1 MSPRGTGWLVALGT
15 VVVGAA
21 AQAATAVP
29 GLGTAST
36 PVLVADAVVSV
47 VVLVL
52 ELALLA
58 WAARAIVHRTPL
70 GRVPGTVLLW
80 SVVVVVVLAAVGI
93 VVAFAVPLDLVAAL
107 RVLPAASRGER
118 NALRG
123 FRVFRRTPVRAVV
136 AAVVTVLLTGLA
148 WVAALAAGLFLTGAL
163 GGFAMWLVLGVL
175 LALLL
180 IWWTRLAA
188 RAGTP
193 HDEPTDGP
201 GEGPR
206 DDEPV
211 AEERSSAA

>member
-21 AQAATAVP
+21 AQGATAVP

-47 VVLVL
+47 VSLVL

-58 WAARAIVHRTPL
+58 WAARAIVHRAPL
-70 GRVPGTVLLW
+70 GRLPGTVLLW
-80 SVVVVVVLAAVGI
+80 SVLVVVALAASGV
-93 VVAFAVPLDLVAAL
+93 VVALGVPLVLVAAL
-107 RVLPAASRGER
+107 CVLPAAAAGER
-118 NALRG
+118 NALTG
-123 FRVFRRTPVRAVV
+123 FGVFRRTPVRAVV
-136 AAVVTVLLTGLA
+136 AAVVTVILTGLA

-180 IWWTRLAA
+180 VWWTHLAA
-188 RAGTP
+188 RTTTA
-193 HDEPTDGP
+193 HDEGAA
-201 GEGPR
+201 
-206 DDEPV
+206 DEPV
-211 AEERSSAA
+211 PTA